1 MAEYICVLFVTAL
14 IIGFI
19 LGRWRVKVYCGDII
33 ISEESGSYTFAM
45 AITADDIPQY
55 SELVFRV
62 VTKEK
67 T

>member
-33 ISEESGSYTFAM
+33 ISEAAESYTIALDIP
-45 AITADDIPQY
+45 AEDIPQY

-62 VTKEK
+62 VTENKS
-67 T
+67 